1 MSDDKGDSPLSTLS
15 NVVGLLTFTLGLLT
29 LVVTFLSITHSAD
42 REIEDIQ
49 EKLQARECHISQ
61 IEDHFNKLEN
71 EAHSDWEGSKIRS
84 NFLMTLNKIK
94 DYHLKATVE
103 LEKNSKKHHWWWY
116 NRPDVMG
123 AVAAIETQ
131 FQHLNTIQL
140 TFLLITTR
148 SQEDNIN
155 EIEATLNKVKQALR
169 KLSDSD

>member
-116 NRPDVMG
+116 NRPDG
-123 AVAAIETQ
+123 N
-131 FQHLNTIQL
+131 LPLSYL
-140 TFLLITTR
+140 TFFSPRDELLI
-148 SQEDNIN
+148 
-155 EIEATLNKVKQALR
+155 EACSNGCRGCDRDTISTPKHHPVNFPPHVLIPVHH
-169 KLSDSD
+169 